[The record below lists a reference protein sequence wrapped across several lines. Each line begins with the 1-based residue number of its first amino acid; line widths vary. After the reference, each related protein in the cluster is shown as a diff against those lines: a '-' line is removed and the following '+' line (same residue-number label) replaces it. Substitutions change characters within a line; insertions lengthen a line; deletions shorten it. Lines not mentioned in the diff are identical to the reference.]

1 MAVRAIGTT
10 ARPGALAAGFF
21 HRQAPRQGPSS
32 NACAYN
38 QNVLHSKIH
47 AF

>member
-21 HRQAPRQGPSS
+21 HRQAPGQGPSV

-38 QNVLHSKIH
+38 PNVLDSKIH